1 MDNKFDTLVLS
12 GGGIKGFA
20 ILGAVQSLIDNEKL
34 NDITTYIGT
43 SIGAIIG
50 YLLAIGYTPI
60 EIVVYIHTN
69 KIFGKIN
76 NYDLVSLADGTGALS
91 FTFIHELLETL
102 TINKIGK
109 LLTLKKLK
117 EDFGK
122 TLICCTYNMT
132 TCELEYLNPESNPD
146 LPCLTALRMSAN
158 LPFVF
163 DRFKYTNSYYIDGG
177 IGDTFPIS
185 YAVKNT
191 QNKIIGIYI
200 THDKKMLQDK
210 PEDGLLL
217 YFLRIWQT
225 FYESIISYKIES
237 IEKERCLLIPIK
249 CDNIVA
255 NFIDFSIKP
264 TERIDMFSIGYNIA
278 REIIMK

>member
-1 MDNKFDTLVLS
+1 MDSKFDTLVLS

-20 ILGAVQSLIDNEKL
+20 ILGALQSLIDNEKL
-34 NDITTYIGT
+34 NNITTYIGT

-50 YLLAIGYTPI
+50 YLLAISYTPI

-76 NYDLVSLADGTGALS
+76 NYDLISLADGTGALS
-91 FTFIHELLETL
+91 FTYIHELLETL

-132 TCELEYLNPESNPD
+132 TCELEYLNPDSNPD

-163 DRFKYTNSYYIDGG
+163 DRFKYTNSYYVDGG
-177 IGDTFPIS
+177 LGDTFPIS
-185 YAVKNT
+185 YAVKKMT
-191 QNKIIGIYI
+191 NKIIGIYI

-237 IEKERCLLIPIK
+237 IEKERCFLIPIK
-249 CDNIVA
+249 CDNIVS

-278 REIIMK
+278 SESILK